1 MNIANAKI
9 SKEEIDKQ
17 VRHIASLIAMYN
29 PTLAQ
34 DFIDK
39 PYHREINITAFIG
52 GFTNKTNA
60 ITTEIVC
67 RYIDLT
73 NQINYGV

>member
-9 SKEEIDKQ
+9 SKAEIDKQ
-17 VRHIASLIAMYN
+17 VRYIASLIEQYN
-29 PTLAQ
+29 PSLAQ

-39 PYHREINITAFIG
+39 PFHREMNIKAFIG

-60 ITTEIVC
+60 VTTEIVC

-73 NQINYGV
+73 NQINYGA